1 MTAVDE
7 RLGKTH
13 SLVPPASLLTGPDVT
28 KSYGRQNIRNPGA
41 FL

>member
-7 RLGKTH
+7 RLGKTLP
-13 SLVPPASLLTGPDVT
+13 LVPPASLLTGPGVT

-41 FL
+41 LL